1 MDIRKSFLTKRVV
14 KDWNN
19 LPREVVQSP
28 SVEVLK
34 RYVDVILG
42 DMFSSELGSS
52 RLMLELNNIK
62 GLFQD
67 EQFYG
72 SMKRLKYAIFFQ
84 IHNFYGGKKHT

>member
-1 MDIRKSFLTKRVV
+1 MSFLGT
-14 KDWNN
+14 W
-19 LPREVVQSP
+19 
-28 SVEVLK
+28 
-34 RYVDVILG
+34 
-42 DMFSSELGSS
+42 FSSELGSS

-84 IHNFYGGKKHT
+84 IHNFNAGKKHT